1 MERNDLIACHFKA
14 FNWKTGMPTHYPESC
29 HKEQLFL
36 DSLIAP
42 DILQTFSVARFTVKG
57 AVLLDPTQPLCRIP
71 KGVSK
76 DAVFDTGPNR
86 GTGSPSRFR
95 LCCWIVTHY

>member
-29 HKEQLFL
+29 HKEQLDL

-42 DILQTFSVARFTVKG
+42 DILQTFSVARFTV
-57 AVLLDPTQPLCRIP
+57 
-71 KGVSK
+71 
-76 DAVFDTGPNR
+76 
-86 GTGSPSRFR
+86 
-95 LCCWIVTHY
+95 